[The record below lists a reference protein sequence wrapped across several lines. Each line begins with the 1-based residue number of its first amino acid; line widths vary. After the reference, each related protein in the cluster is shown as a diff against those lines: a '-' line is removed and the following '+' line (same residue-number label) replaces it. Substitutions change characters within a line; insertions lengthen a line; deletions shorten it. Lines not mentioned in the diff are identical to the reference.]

1 MEIGLEVIGFA
12 EIGGGN
18 ISAQGTDAPAIV
30 EPNEV
35 RNVHY
40 LWEDEPDR
48 PKAKDASSF
57 KPLQVRPKD
66 RWMSF

>member
-1 MEIGLEVIGFA
+1 MELGFESIGFA
-12 EIGGGN
+12 EIGSGR
-18 ISAQGTDAPAIV
+18 IAEQSQDAPSIV

-35 RNVHY
+35 RNVRY

-48 PKAKDASSF
+48 PKAKDTNSF
-57 KPLQVRPKD
+57 RPLQVRPQD